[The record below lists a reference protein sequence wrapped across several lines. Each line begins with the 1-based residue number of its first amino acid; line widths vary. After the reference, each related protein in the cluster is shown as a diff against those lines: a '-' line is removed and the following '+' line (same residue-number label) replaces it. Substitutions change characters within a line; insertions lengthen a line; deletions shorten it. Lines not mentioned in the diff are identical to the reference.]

1 MTVPSQSRIT
11 EEESLWTGINWVVS
25 AERIIFTTLHAGG
38 KFDHNAYKTSGGLH
52 GVGSS
57 VVNALS
63 EYLEIKICINGAIYY
78 DAYERGKPTVEL
90 KNGLLPKIG
99 RTNETGTIIN
109 FKPDPEIF
117 EKTRFK
123 AEWIKSRL
131 HETTY
136 LNPGLKI
143 VFKNK
148 RQGEEEEI
156 TYLETEGIRSLTS
169 KS

>member
-1 MTVPSQSRIT
+1 MIT
-11 EEESLWTGINWVVS
+11 APIKRVEDCT
-25 AERIIFTTLHAGG
+25 
-38 KFDHNAYKTSGGLH
+38 

-99 RTNETGTIIN
+99 KTKDTGTIIN

-123 AEWIKSRL
+123 ADWIKSRL

-143 VFKNK
+143 IFNNK
-148 RQGEEEEI
+148 RQGEEEQI
-156 TYLETEGIRSLTS
+156 TYLETDMESVLILEN
-169 KS
+169 